1 MTQFKNQETKDVKVG
16 QIETENYTVDIGNLD
31 SRAPMHGAYESK
43 DEFSQSNNIYDT
55 PLKYGALWFKGNKLD
70 DYDGGPIPKEV
81 KEAIVFMGY
90 EL

>member
-16 QIETENYTVDIGNLD
+16 YIETENYCLDIGATDPRVLFDGSYEPLAGWEN
-31 SRAPMHGAYESK
+31 SRSG
-43 DEFSQSNNIYDT
+43 
-55 PLKYGALWFKGNKLD
+55 GALWFKGNKLN

-81 KEAIVFMGY
+81 KEAIKYMGY

>member
-16 QIETENYTVDIGNLD
+16 YIETENYTVDIGNLD

-43 DEFSQSNNIYDT
+43 DDSNNIYDI
-55 PLKYGALWFKGNKLD
+55 PMKYGALWFKGNKLD
-70 DYDGGPIPKEV
+70 DYDGGPIPEEV
-81 KEAIVFMGY
+81 EDAIKYMGY